1 MSKQRTENFVPS
13 TDLAEANYQTALQQR
28 ITTARQEVLEL
39 QRQVAYQEQSST
51 TLPLPA
57 LKELQ
62 LTADELFT
70 LLCTLRSNEAFHLS
84 SAQNNKIGQTYLTNE
99 TDLIHL
105 CAKNNPNHNVQQQ
118 ILELKQQMVQAWND
132 RLTATASLI
141 HAQTV
146 EQAVQQT
153 TASSSSP
160 SAQQLDMEKNKLM
173 IEVQQLTTTCVSRL
187 TTALSSL
194 PSNEEIQMLSSTSSS
209 QETKEMYQ
217 FILDVQHAEHLQSQL
232 TATSASLGLDKP
244 PSDAQALLE
253 KQHERLSLFE
263 NEVKSELERYEYHVK
278 QPLADIQ
285 QWCAKKN
292 QEVQVRQN
300 SLLERKEGR
309 PKKETMK
316 KKSRTKQTSGKKS
329 RRGRESSRT
338 ESTNFSSIP
347 FLNCLFF
354 RHPLVSVSIPPKT
367 KKIALQGR
375 TNENTTATTVDH
387 GHASGEGK
395 DSDQTM
401 LPELKPMLEKVNE
414 WKTTTTQTT
423 QKREEILLKM
433 EERLATIQAD
443 QARLMQ
449 DSGIVLHGSGNNE
462 CDANRPTDLKSLA
475 VLRKLIARKK
485 RQDTRYILMHG
496 SRPSYSS
503 CSSTTTT
510 ASTTTASTSTTVG
523 LSKSRDS
530 TGSSRA
536 RKVQVPQKK
545 KTPNS
550 TKRTSK
556 KTKAR

>member
-1 MSKQRTENFVPS
+1 MSKQMKEDCVPA
-13 TDLAEANYQTALQQR
+13 TDLAEANYQSALQQR

-39 QRQVAYQEQSST
+39 QRQVAYQEQST

-84 SAQNNKIGQTYLTNE
+84 SAQNNKIGQAYLTNE

-485 RQDTRYILMHG
+485 RQETRYILMHG

-510 ASTTTASTSTTVG
+510 ASTTASTSTTVG

-530 TGSSRA
+530 SSRA
-536 RKVQVPQKK
+536 RKVPQKK

-550 TKRTSK
+550 TKRTK
-556 KTKAR
+556 KTGQVTNKDFL

>member
-1 MSKQRTENFVPS
+1 
-13 TDLAEANYQTALQQR
+13 
-28 ITTARQEVLEL
+28 
-39 QRQVAYQEQSST
+39 
-51 TLPLPA
+51 
-57 LKELQ
+57 
-62 LTADELFT
+62 
-70 LLCTLRSNEAFHLS
+70 
-84 SAQNNKIGQTYLTNE
+84 
-99 TDLIHL
+99 
-105 CAKNNPNHNVQQQ
+105 
-118 ILELKQQMVQAWND
+118 
-132 RLTATASLI
+132 
-141 HAQTV
+141 
-146 EQAVQQT
+146 
-153 TASSSSP
+153 
-160 SAQQLDMEKNKLM
+160 
-173 IEVQQLTTTCVSRL
+173 
-187 TTALSSL
+187 
-194 PSNEEIQMLSSTSSS
+194 
-209 QETKEMYQ
+209 
-217 FILDVQHAEHLQSQL
+217 
-232 TATSASLGLDKP
+232 
-244 PSDAQALLE
+244 
-253 KQHERLSLFE
+253 
-263 NEVKSELERYEYHVK
+263 
-278 QPLADIQ
+278 
-285 QWCAKKN
+285 
-292 QEVQVRQN
+292 VRQN
-300 SLLERKEGR
+300 SLLDRKEGR

-367 KKIALQGR
+367 KKVALQGR

-485 RQDTRYILMHG
+485 RQETRYILMHG

-510 ASTTTASTSTTVG
+510 ASTTASTTVG

-530 TGSSRA
+530 SSRA
-536 RKVQVPQKK
+536 RKVPVPQKK

-550 TKRTSK
+550 TKRTK
-556 KTKAR
+556 KTNN